1 MSANQAR
8 DNEPAVC
15 EEEVIALQAVYGT
28 PVRRHFDIELDDY
41 MLSSRENRSH
51 DRRAE
56 VLFAITRPSGK
67 VLLHTKPQYPQGI
80 YRLFTGGIGLQEPV
94 LTALERE
101 VWEETGMHCEIQSFL
116 GLCTYAFTKNDFK
129 MEFAT
134 YLFHLSALADERPQP
149 QDVDEIAQIGEIALD
164 GLPLVA
170 ALLRGLNEE
179 RKVWGDWRAIGHDIA
194 FQALSRRIAIC

>member
-1 MSANQAR
+1 MEAVVHEA
-8 DNEPAVC
+8 AVC
-15 EEEVIALQAVYGT
+15 EKEVSALQALYGV
-28 PVRRHFDIELDDY
+28 PVRQHYDIELDDY
-41 MLSSRENRSH
+41 MLSTRENRSH

-94 LTALERE
+94 LTALQRE
-101 VWEETGMHCEIQSFL
+101 VQEETGLHCKIQRFL
-116 GLCTYAFTKNDFK
+116 GLCTYTFTKGNFH

-134 YLFHLSALADERPQP
+134 YLFHLSTRADERPQP
-149 QDVDEIAQIGEIALD
+149 QDKNEIAQIGEIALA

-170 ALLRGLNEE
+170 AHLRSLNEH
-179 RKVWGDWRAIGHDIA
+179 RKVWGGWRAIGHEVA
-194 FQALSRRIAIC
+194 FQTLNRRNIAC

>member
-1 MSANQAR
+1 MSANQAI
-8 DNEPAVC
+8 DNEAAVC

-28 PVRRHFDIELDDY
+28 PVRRHYDIELDDY
-41 MLSSRENRSH
+41 MLSTRENRSH

-56 VLFAITRPSGK
+56 VLFAITRPSGR

-80 YRLFTGGIGLQEPV
+80 YRLFTGGIGLKEPV

-101 VWEETGMHCEIQSFL
+101 VLEETGMHCEIQRFL
-116 GLCTYAFTKNDFK
+116 GLCTYTFTKNDFH

-149 QDVDEIAQIGEIALD
+149 QDRDEIAQIGEIALD

-170 ALLRGLNEE
+170 AHLRGLNEK
-179 RKVWGDWRAIGHDIA
+179 RKVWGDWRAIGHEVA
-194 FQALSRRIAIC
+194 FQALSRRTAVC